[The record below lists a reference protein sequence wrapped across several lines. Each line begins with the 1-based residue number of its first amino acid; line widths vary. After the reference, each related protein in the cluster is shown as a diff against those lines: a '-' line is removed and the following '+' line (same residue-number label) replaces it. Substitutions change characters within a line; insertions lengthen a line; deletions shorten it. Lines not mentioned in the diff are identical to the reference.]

1 MNCQQGLEMEIFQPV
16 KPSILIVD
24 DVPANLSL
32 MAGLLVEHYT
42 VKALNAGSRVL
53 AVARQ
58 EAPDLILLD
67 VMMPD
72 VDGYEVC
79 RQLKADPL
87 TRQIPVI
94 FVTSMTDAG
103 SEQRGMAVGAVD
115 YIMRPIT
122 PAILLSRVQAH
133 VVNACA
139 ARTVQIDNQYLQI
152 EVADQTRQIASL
164 QEVTILALASLAETR
179 DADTGNHLKRTQQ
192 YVELLCNALSQHP
205 RFDNYL
211 SAERIRIVA
220 LCAPLHDIGK
230 VGVPDRILLNPG
242 RYTPEEFEIM
252 KTHPQLGLDAIANA
266 QASVHD
272 ESELF
277 EVAKEIVYSHHEKWD
292 GSGYPQGLRG
302 EAIPIPARVMALADV
317 YDALICRRVYKAG
330 LSHEQAVQIIVEGRS
345 KHFDPDVVDAFVAL
359 GAEFQA
365 IASRFADTEA
375 DWIRKASYSAS
386 AASAG
391 QVPSI

>member
-1 MNCQQGLEMEIFQPV
+1 MEIFPPV
-16 KPSILIVD
+16 KPIILIVD
-24 DVPANLSL
+24 DAPANISL
-32 MAGLLVEHYT
+32 MAGLLMAHYT

-53 AVARQ
+53 ALARQ

-72 VDGYEVC
+72 LDGYEVC

-94 FVTSMTDAG
+94 FVTSKTDAA

-133 VVNACA
+133 VGNASS
-139 ARTVQIDNQYLQI
+139 ARTMGIDNQYLQL
-152 EVADQTRQIASL
+152 EVAQQTRQIASL

-192 YVELLCNALSQHP
+192 YVELLCNYLSLQT
-205 RFDNYL
+205 RFEHYL

-230 VGVPDRILLNPG
+230 VGIPDRILLNPG
-242 RYTPEEFEIM
+242 RFKLEEFEIM
-252 KTHPQLGLDAIANA
+252 KTHPRLGLDAIANA
-266 QASVHD
+266 QASVND

-302 EAIPIPARVMALADV
+302 DAIPIPARLMALADV
-317 YDALICRRVYKAG
+317 YDALICRRVYKPG
-330 LSHEQAVQIIVEGRS
+330 LAHELAVRIILEGRG

-359 GAEFQA
+359 GEEFQA
-365 IASRFADTEA
+365 IATRFADTEE
-375 DWIRKASYSAS
+375 DLLHKASYRAS
-386 AASAG
+386 AAGAG
-391 QVPSI
+391 QISEG